1 MSKPI
6 TAGIELFILTSEYY
20 RRIITPGAVMNR
32 FLASIKELRKP
43 GWYLS
48 ILVGAIIFAGLYFAS
63 WYTYLLFHSIAEV
76 FSILVAFSIF
86 IIAWNA
92 RRFLDNSYFIFIGIA
107 FLFVGAVDLAHTLVY
122 PGMGVLPGYG
132 TNEAAQLWLV
142 ARYIQGLS
150 LLLAPLFIGR
160 RLRAKWLFL
169 GYGVATALLL
179 VSIFYWQNFPVC
191 FVEGTG
197 LTLFKIISEYI
208 ISLLLLGALFTMMQK
223 RREFDV
229 NVLRFLFAAII
240 VTIASELAFTLYEHA
255 FALPNLIGHFLKIVA
270 FYLIYKAIIETG
282 LVKPYNLLFRSLKQS
297 EEQYRDLYEEA
308 PNAYFSVGV
317 DGLIKRANRSAAEL
331 LGYSR
336 SELVG
341 QPIADLYAD
350 TPNGKAKAHELFR
363 KFLAGEEIRD
373 EEMEIRRADGGE
385 VWVNLSVR
393 PVRDK
398 EGNVVASRSELVDI
412 TEHRKLDQMKDDFIG
427 LVSHELRSP
436 MTVIMGAINT
446 VLSEGTNLSEEET
459 RQLLK
464 DAALESET
472 LSHLLGNLLEL
483 SRAQAERLVLH
494 AEAIDV
500 KGVIQ
505 EAVEG
510 VKRQSSAH
518 QFVVSAP
525 QELPPVYA
533 DPLRLERIIYNLL
546 ENAVKYSPQ
555 GGEIKVTVKPNKEH
569 LVIGVSDRGVGIS
582 PADQAKLFAPF
593 QRLEESRPGGTRGVG
608 LGLLVCQRLVE
619 AHGGRIWVESE
630 LGHGSTFFFTL
641 PLN

>member
-1 MSKPI
+1 
-6 TAGIELFILTSEYY
+6 
-20 RRIITPGAVMNR
+20 MNR
-32 FLASIKELRKP
+32 FLASITALRKP
-43 GWYLS
+43 SWYLA
-48 ILVGAIIFAGLYFAS
+48 ILVGALVFAMLYFSS
-63 WYTYLLFHSIAEV
+63 WYNYLLFHSIAEV
-76 FSILVAFSIF
+76 FSILVAFSVF
-86 IIAWNA
+86 VVAWNA

-142 ARYIQGLS
+142 ARYIQSFS
-150 LLLAPLFIGR
+150 LLLVPLFIGR
-160 RLRAKWLFL
+160 RLRVNWLFL
-169 GYGVATALLL
+169 GYGVVTALLL
-179 VSIFYWQNFPVC
+179 VSIFYWRSFPVC
-191 FVEGTG
+191 FVEGAG
-197 LTLFKIISEYI
+197 LTTFKIVSEYV
-208 ISLLLLGALFTMMQK
+208 ISLLLLGALFTMWQR
-223 RREFDV
+223 RREFDTD
-229 NVLRFLFAAII
+229 VLRFLFAAII

-282 LVKPYNLLFRSLKQS
+282 LVKPYNLLFRNLKQS

-317 DGLIKRANRSAAEL
+317 DGLIKRANRSAVEL
-331 LGYSR
+331 LGYR
-336 SELVG
+336 RDELVG
-341 QPIADLYAD
+341 RLVADLYAD
-350 TPNGKAKAHELFR
+350 TPNGKAKAQAIFQR
-363 KFLAGEEIRD
+363 FLAGEEVRD
-373 EEMEIRRADGGE
+373 EEMEMHRADGGR
-385 VWVNLSVR
+385 VWVNLAMR
-393 PVRDK
+393 PIRDK
-398 EGNVVASRSELVDI
+398 EGNVVASRSEIVDI
-412 TEHRKLDQMKDDFIG
+412 TEHKKLDQLKDDFIG

-446 VLSEGTNLSEEET
+446 VLSEGANLSEEET

-500 KGVIQ
+500 KKVIQ
-505 EAVEG
+505 EAIEG

-525 QELPPVYA
+525 QKLPPVHA

-555 GGEIKVTVKPNKEH
+555 GGEIKVMVKPNKEH
-569 LVIGVSDRGVGIS
+569 LVIGVSDRGIGIS

-619 AHGGRIWVESE
+619 AHGGRIWVESKP
-630 LGHGSTFFFTL
+630 GRGSTFFFTL
-641 PLN
+641 PLNQQQQPA

>member
-1 MSKPI
+1 
-6 TAGIELFILTSEYY
+6 
-20 RRIITPGAVMNR
+20 MNR
-32 FLASIKELRKP
+32 FLASITALRKP
-43 GWYLS
+43 SWYLA
-48 ILVGAIIFAGLYFAS
+48 ILVGALVFALLYFSS
-63 WYTYLLFHSIAEV
+63 WYNYLLFHSIAEI

-86 IIAWNA
+86 VIAWNA
-92 RRFLDNSYFIFIGIA
+92 RRLLDNSYFIFIGIA

-142 ARYIQGLS
+142 SRYIQSLS

-160 RLRAKWLFL
+160 RLRVNWLMV
-169 GYGVATALLL
+169 GYGVVTVLLL
-179 VSIFYWQNFPVC
+179 VSIFYWRNFPVC
-191 FVEGTG
+191 FVEGAG
-197 LTLFKIISEYI
+197 LTPFKIISEYV
-208 ISLLLLGALFTMMQK
+208 ISLLLLGAIFTMLQK
-223 RREFDV
+223 RREFDT

-240 VTIASELAFTLYEHA
+240 VTVASELAFTLYQSPYG
-255 FALPNLIGHFLKIVA
+255 FPNLIGHFLKIVA

-317 DGLIKRANRSAAEL
+317 DGLIKRANRSAVEL
-331 LGYSR
+331 LGYSGD
-336 SELVG
+336 ELVG
-341 QPIADLYAD
+341 RPVSDLYTA
-350 TPNGKAKAHELFR
+350 TPGGKAKAQAIFQR
-363 KFLAGEEIRD
+363 FLAGEEVRD
-373 EEMEIRRADGGE
+373 EEMEMRRADGSS
-385 VWVNLSVR
+385 VWANLSLR
-393 PVRDK
+393 PIRDK
-398 EGNVVASRSELVDI
+398 EGRVIASRSEIVDI
-412 TEHRKLDQMKDDFIG
+412 TEHKKLDQLKDDFIG

-436 MTVIMGAINT
+436 LTVIMGAINT
-446 VLSEGTNLSEEET
+446 VLSEGANLSEEET

-500 KGVIQ
+500 KKVIQ

-518 QFVVSAP
+518 QFVVNIP
-525 QELPPVYA
+525 QKLPPVYA
-533 DPLRLERIIYNLL
+533 DPLRLERIVYNLL

-555 GGEIKVTVKPNKEH
+555 GGEVKVSVKPNKGH

-619 AHGGRIWVESE
+619 AHGGQIWVESKP
-630 LGHGSTFFFTL
+630 GHGSTFFFTL
-641 PLN
+641 PLNRQQQQSA

>member
-1 MSKPI
+1 
-6 TAGIELFILTSEYY
+6 
-20 RRIITPGAVMNR
+20 MNK
-32 FLASIKELRKP
+32 FLASITELRKP

-48 ILVGAIIFAGLYFAS
+48 ILVGALVFAALYFSS
-63 WYTYLLFHSIAEV
+63 WYNYLLFHSIAEV

-132 TNEAAQLWLV
+132 TNEAAQLWLG
-142 ARYIQGLS
+142 ARYLQSLS
-150 LLLAPLFIGR
+150 LLLAPLFISR
-160 RLRAKWLFL
+160 RLRVNWLMV
-169 GYGVATALLL
+169 GYGVVTALLL
-179 VSIFYWQNFPVC
+179 VSVFYWRNFPVC
-191 FVEGTG
+191 FVEGAG
-197 LTLFKIISEYI
+197 LTPFKIISEYV
-208 ISLLLLGALFTMMQK
+208 ISLLLLGAIFTMLQK
-223 RREFDV
+223 RREFDT

-240 VTIASELAFTLYEHA
+240 VTIASELAFTLYQSPYG
-255 FALPNLIGHFLKIVA
+255 FPNLIGHFLKIIA

-317 DGLIKRANRSAAEL
+317 DSLIKRANRSAAEL

-336 SELVG
+336 DKLVG
-341 QPIADLYAD
+341 RPVADLYAD
-350 TPNGKAKAHELFR
+350 TLNGKVKSRVIFR
-363 KFLAGEEIRD
+363 RFLAGEEIRD
-373 EEMEIRRADGGE
+373 EEMEMRRADGSS
-385 VWVNLSVR
+385 VWVSLSMR
-393 PVRDK
+393 PIRDK
-398 EGNVVASRSELVDI
+398 EGKVIASRSEIVDI
-412 TEHRKLDQMKDDFIG
+412 TEHKKLDQLKDDFIG

-436 MTVIMGAINT
+436 LTVIMGAINT
-446 VLSEGTNLSEEET
+446 VLSEGANLSEEET

-500 KGVIQ
+500 KKVIQ
-505 EAVEG
+505 EAAEG

-518 QFVVSAP
+518 QFAVNIP
-525 QELPPVYA
+525 QKLPPVYA
-533 DPLRLERIIYNLL
+533 DPLRLERIVYNLL

-555 GGEIKVTVKPNKEH
+555 GGEVKVSVKPNKEH

-619 AHGGRIWVESE
+619 AHGGRIWVESKP
-630 LGHGSTFFFTL
+630 GHGSTFFFTL
-641 PLN
+641 PLNQQQQPA